1 MAKRTAGLDS
11 AHQTGQT
18 IPPSDVL
25 IVDEDAH
32 GKGLKNCDVED
43 VFECEGRTN
52 RDMAKWMTPLD
63 WGHEIGLNILQKKNI
78 MMKKEFYEW
87 RFKNGY
93 IFVYI

>member
-1 MAKRTAGLDS
+1 MDS
-11 AHQTGQT
+11 AHQIGLTTPQN
-18 IPPSDVL
+18 DVL

-63 WGHEIGLNILQKKNI
+63 WAHEIGLNILRKKNI
-78 MMKKEFYEW
+78 MMKKEFYVW
-87 RFKNGY
+87 RFKNGDF
-93 IFVYI
+93 FVYIL

>member
-18 IPPSDVL
+18 TPPSDVL

-43 VFECEGRTN
+43 VFEYEGRTN
-52 RDMAKWMTPLD
+52 RDMAKWMTPIERKIALESEKL
-63 WGHEIGLNILQKKNI
+63 GPLIGRWIPP
-78 MMKKEFYEW
+78 
-87 RFKNGY
+87 
-93 IFVYI
+93 